1 MRSMRSTISIG
12 VCTYGT
18 VPSSQPQVWVCP
30 HAGVA
35 SSAKTSQRFRK
46 IKEKSSSGKMA
57 FHAPVAQW
65 IEQPPPKG
73 QVARSIRVR
82 GATDRRS
89 PAARNVTRHRFLLF
103 AALLLAVAPASVAQ
117 TPTAKCD
124 RGDKACARK
133 LLAASPLR
141 QSSHWA
147 AMLRRPL
154 EERIAIGPPEVVE
167 YLVLDVIANAF
178 PNKPRAS
185 TPDAAFMADM

>member
-82 GATDRRS
+82 GASIRASEAGNYRFRWANSRS
-89 PAARNVTRHRFLLF
+89 LPAALSSGQLQEGVGAPYCLIGDLHEQGAPRGT
-103 AALLLAVAPASVAQ
+103 AAAIEANKVLRQRSVGEHGQ
-117 TPTAKCD
+117 KV
-124 RGDKACARK
+124 
-133 LLAASPLR
+133 LAATFL
-141 QSSHWA
+141 A
-147 AMLRRPL
+147 AGSDL
-154 EERIAIGPPEVVE
+154 
-167 YLVLDVIANAF
+167 ANVNTHA
-178 PNKPRAS
+178 
-185 TPDAAFMADM
+185 